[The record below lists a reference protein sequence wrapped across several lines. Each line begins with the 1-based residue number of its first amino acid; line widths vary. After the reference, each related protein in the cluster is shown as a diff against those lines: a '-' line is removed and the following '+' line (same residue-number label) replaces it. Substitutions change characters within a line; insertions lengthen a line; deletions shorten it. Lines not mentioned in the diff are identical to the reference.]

1 MQSHLLPRLIAA
13 TLAALFACASAPTQ
27 AADKLQPTEEQARKI
42 ASAVPK
48 QAAVT
53 PKQPR
58 KLLVFTLCKG
68 YYHTSIPHGAL
79 AVRIMG
85 EKTGAFTATLSD
97 DIALFEPEKLKEFDG
112 ICFVSALGELFL
124 PEDFDKLPA
133 DEQAVLKLN
142 DDRLKRH
149 LLEWIKSGKGLAG
162 IHGASWLFYKWPEF
176 SEALGGLFE
185 SHPWNAYEKIAVK
198 LDEPDHPLV
207 RAFEGKGFEIVDEG
221 YQFKDPY
228 SRRKSRVLYSM
239 DLSRMETNKPNL
251 RPDRDMG
258 LCWVKRFGEGRV
270 FYTALGHNEE
280 EFWNPALLKH
290 ILDGIQFSLGDLPA
304 PSEPAIR

>member
-1 MQSHLLPRLIAA
+1 MKTQSPPRFGAFV
-13 TLAALFACASAPTQ
+13 LAASAFVLVVSTD
-27 AADKLQPTEEQARKI
+27 AADKPQPTDEQARKI
-42 ASAVPK
+42 ASAVPG
-48 QAAVT
+48 QAAVS

-58 KLLVFTLCKG
+58 QLLVFTLCKG

-79 AVRIMG
+79 AVRLMG
-85 EKTGAFTATLSD
+85 ERTGAFTATVSD
-97 DIALFEPEKLKEFDG
+97 DIAMFEPAKLKEFDG

-124 PEDFDKLPA
+124 PDDFDSLPPEKQA
-133 DEQAVLKLN
+133 ELKRNDE
-142 DDRLKRH
+142 RLKQN
-149 LLEWIKSGKGLAG
+149 LLGWLKSGKGLVG

-185 SHPWNAYEKIAVK
+185 SHPWNAHEKIAVK
-198 LDEPDHPLV
+198 LNEPEHPLV
-207 RAFEGKGFEIVDEG
+207 RVFDGRGFEIIDEG

-228 SRRKSRVLYSM
+228 SRNRNRVLYSM
-239 DLSRMETNKPNL
+239 DLTRMETNKPNL
-251 RPDRDMG
+251 RPDRDLG

-290 ILDGIQFSLGDLPA
+290 ILDGIQFSLGDLQAPA
-304 PSEPAIR
+304 DPTGR